1 MSEAEEQRD
10 GRQSLAHRVPDLA
23 ALELLLAVARLGSL
37 GAAAREVGV
46 TQPAAS
52 SRLRSMERQL
62 GVALVDRSPR
72 GSRLTDAGALVTD
85 WARRVVEAAAAFD
98 AGARA
103 LRDRR
108 DSRLRVAASM
118 TIAEYLLPGWLL
130 ALHAERP
137 DTAVSLLAGNS
148 AKVAELLLTGEADLG
163 FVEGL
168 NVPTGLDST
177 VIARDRLIVVTAPG
191 HPWARRR
198 RPLTAQELAG
208 TPLILRERGSGTRQV
223 LGRGARRPGPAADR
237 AVLDD
242 GGEGV
247 RGQRRGTLG
256 PQRTGGGGGA
266 GDAAPGQHPGRGRI
280 APPGP
285 TSRLADRPPPHG
297 PGPRT
302 PLPDPRMTNT
312 SGTRVARNGAPSHHA
327 PAPGIA
333 PQPPRL
339 CPSHGPFPSG
349 ATAPAQGRGER
360 RVQPTMHPHQ
370 ASHRNPHGSAPL
382 TAPFQAGPLHPLRG
396 AGNCAP
402 SHPGPAPDNGP
413 HPRPQSLRTRRRP
426 APLRRRL

>member
-1 MSEAEEQRD
+1 MSEVEGQRNSRD
-10 GRQSLAHRVPDLA
+10 SLAHRVPDLA

-37 GAAAREVGV
+37 GAAAREVGI

-168 NVPTGLDST
+168 NVPTGLDSA

-198 RPLTAQELAG
+198 RPLTARELAE

-223 LGRGARRPGPAADR
+223 LDAALGGLARPLIELSSTTAVKASAVSGAGPSVLSELAVGEELAMRRLVSIPVEGVSLRRDLRAVWPTGHRPTGPARELLSLTR
-237 AVLDD
+237 A
-242 GGEGV
+242 
-247 RGQRRGTLG
+247 
-256 PQRTGGGGGA
+256 
-266 GDAAPGQHPGRGRI
+266 
-280 APPGP
+280 
-285 TSRLADRPPPHG
+285 
-297 PGPRT
+297 
-302 PLPDPRMTNT
+302 
-312 SGTRVARNGAPSHHA
+312 
-327 PAPGIA
+327 
-333 PQPPRL
+333 
-339 CPSHGPFPSG
+339 
-349 ATAPAQGRGER
+349 
-360 RVQPTMHPHQ
+360 
-370 ASHRNPHGSAPL
+370 
-382 TAPFQAGPLHPLRG
+382 
-396 AGNCAP
+396 
-402 SHPGPAPDNGP
+402 
-413 HPRPQSLRTRRRP
+413 
-426 APLRRRL
+426 

>member
-1 MSEAEEQRD
+1 MSEAEEQH
-10 GRQSLAHRVPDLA
+10 GRTRSLAHRVPDLA

-37 GAAAREVGV
+37 GAAAREVGI

-52 SRLRSMERQL
+52 SRIRSMERQL

-98 AGARA
+98 VGAQA

-148 AKVAELLLTGEADLG
+148 AKVAELLLAGEADLG

-168 NVPTGLDST
+168 SVPAGLDSA

-198 RPLTAQELAG
+198 RPVTADELSA

-223 LGRGARRPGPAADR
+223 LDAALGGLARPLIELSSTTAVKASAVSGAGPSVLSELAVGEELAMRRLVSIPVEGVTLGRDLRAVWPTGHRPTGPAR
-237 AVLDD
+237 ELLSLT
-242 GGEGV
+242 
-247 RGQRRGTLG
+247 RG
-256 PQRTGGGGGA
+256 
-266 GDAAPGQHPGRGRI
+266 
-280 APPGP
+280 
-285 TSRLADRPPPHG
+285 
-297 PGPRT
+297 
-302 PLPDPRMTNT
+302 
-312 SGTRVARNGAPSHHA
+312 
-327 PAPGIA
+327 
-333 PQPPRL
+333 
-339 CPSHGPFPSG
+339 
-349 ATAPAQGRGER
+349 
-360 RVQPTMHPHQ
+360 
-370 ASHRNPHGSAPL
+370 
-382 TAPFQAGPLHPLRG
+382 
-396 AGNCAP
+396 
-402 SHPGPAPDNGP
+402 
-413 HPRPQSLRTRRRP
+413 
-426 APLRRRL
+426 